1 MLKFNVP
8 QYRQKKRSNLDI
20 MPPTWPTLIIL
31 YVIII
36 IFCLLVFRLGVKS
49 DSLSESD
56 IINHYSDLYLERE
69 LIEGRSAS
77 RTDCYALALNSL
89 FTRLEVICQPLNAAP
104 YIYIIGHWGQILS
117 LKRGL
122 GLRQDD
128 RA

>member
-1 MLKFNVP
+1 MLKINDP
-8 QYRQKKRSNLDI
+8 KYRQKKRSNLDI

-49 DSLSESD
+49 DSLGESD

-77 RTDCYALALNSL
+77 RTDCYALALTGL
-89 FTRLEVICQPLNAAP
+89 FTRLEVICQPPGATP
-104 YIYIIGHWGQILS
+104 YRYIIGHWGQILS
-117 LKRGL
+117 LRRGL
-122 GLRQDD
+122 RLRQDH
-128 RA
+128 RV